1 MTRSPTQQGLC
12 RQSKMWRPWSR
23 NLSRFGLAIEKIDA
37 LVPGHS
43 TGSRAVIVE
52 TEEGR
57 TAVSGFCC
65 LAKNFAKGNLAVP
78 GIHENFEESYNSMLK
93 LMRLVDIVY
102 ANHSAEAVRL

>member
-1 MTRSPTQQGLC
+1 MPKLSAYTVHPFQMA
-12 RQSKMWRPWSR
+12 KAERPW
-23 NLSRFGLAIEKIDA
+23 
-37 LVPGHS
+37 HS
-43 TGSRAVIVE
+43 AGSQAVIVE

-65 LAKNFAKGNLAVP
+65 LATNSAKGNLAVP

-93 LMRLVDIVY
+93 LMRLAEIIY